1 MKGQKVAVSCFDWLH
16 GPVNS
21 VQLPESKPTDR
32 GVEKMI
38 FWKEIV
44 ICSVLLCSLLVMG
57 KRNKHNFLL
66 AYDSLQVTFL
76 VGQQKQFRTENAVCQ
91 QI

>member
-1 MKGQKVAVSCFDWLH
+1 MKGQKVSVSDCFHWLH
-16 GPVNS
+16 RLVNS
-21 VQLPESKPTDR
+21 VQLPESKPTVR
-32 GVEKMI
+32 GVEKMR

-66 AYDSLQVTFL
+66 AYDGLQVTFL
-76 VGQQKQFRTENAVCQ
+76 VGQQK
-91 QI
+91 